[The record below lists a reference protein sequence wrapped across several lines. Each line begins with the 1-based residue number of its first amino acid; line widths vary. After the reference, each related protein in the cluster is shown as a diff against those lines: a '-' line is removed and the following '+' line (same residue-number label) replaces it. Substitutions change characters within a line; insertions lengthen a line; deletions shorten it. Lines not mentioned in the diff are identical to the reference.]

1 MKKVWEVKRLGDI
14 CNIFSG
20 GTPNSK
26 KDNYWNGSIP
36 FVTLVDTK
44 NKYVYSTTRNITDEG
59 LKNSSAILLPIDT
72 VLLSTRA
79 TIGEVSIAKTPL
91 CTNQGYKNFVCNKE
105 ILLPEFLYYG
115 LILLKDYLLSL
126 CKGAVY
132 AEISK
137 QGVSELKLPIP
148 SLLEQQRIVKILD
161 TAFAKI
167 DTIKHNAERN
177 LQNAKE
183 LFQAGLKDI
192 INVQNTV
199 LYKLGNDDLLQIIDG
214 DRGVN
219 YPKSDD
225 FNDEGYC
232 LFLNTKNV
240 RPDGFNF
247 ESTMFISEK
256 KDKELRKGRLE
267 RHDLVMTTRGT
278 IGNLGVYS
286 QTIPYNN
293 IRINSGMLIF
303 RPNLKIVTTEFLFW
317 LFYSPLL
324 KEQIKKHTT
333 GAAQPQL
340 PIKTLVN
347 FIVPI
352 PSLPVQNKIVTK
364 LDTLSEKCKEL
375 ENNYRQTI
383 TDCDEMKKSI
393 LAKTFNGEL

>member
-26 KDNYWNGSIP
+26 IDNYWNGSIP

-161 TAFAKI
+161 TTFAKI
-167 DTIKHNAERN
+167 DTIKQNAERN

-183 LFQAGLKDI
+183 LFQSLLKKELNGKNKWPVTKI
-192 INVQNTV
+192 IEVCTLKSGNSLSQTLFSEKGEIPYIKVAEMNLVENIPQITSSPYMVKRKNVLKAIFPKGSIIFPKRGGAIATNKKRITNVEICADLNIMGIIPNNTIKSEY
-199 LYKLGNDDLLQIIDG
+199 LY
-214 DRGVN
+214 
-219 YPKSDD
+219 Y
-225 FNDEGYC
+225 Y
-232 LFLNTKNV
+232 FLNV
-240 RPDGFNF
+240 
-247 ESTMFISEK
+247 
-256 KDKELRKGRLE
+256 
-267 RHDLVMTTRGT
+267 DLGKLSNGT
-278 IGNLGVYS
+278 
-286 QTIPYNN
+286 TIPQINN
-293 IRINSGMLIF
+293 GDIA
-303 RPNLKIVTTEFLFW
+303 PLKIFLP
-317 LFYSPLL
+317 PLS
-324 KEQIKKHTT
+324 EQE
-333 GAAQPQL
+333 Q
-340 PIKTLVN
+340 
-347 FIVPI
+347 
-352 PSLPVQNKIVTK
+352 IVTK
-364 LDTLSEKCKEL
+364 LDSLSEKCKEL

-383 TDCDEMKKSI
+383 TDCDEMIKSI
-393 LAKTFNGEL
+393 LAKAFNGEL